1 MKKKTYLQN
10 DISYYI
16 AMFLM
21 FVLALTSVG
30 LGIYPLIKLFTSESD
45 TRDALNIILLI
56 IFLIIFLALAAYVV
70 FITIG
75 EMSII
80 IYMDDEKI
88 WMNDDLKLKRLRL
101 QYKTEAYFSEIKDIR
116 LIKNKKDSKSHSF
129 PKDSI
134 YPGKQKY
141 LVLTMKD
148 DHVER
153 LNVTYFRKGTIGKII
168 CEIIRRINA
177 TGNTYEGE
185 YPLWIFNNI
194 TSE

>member
-80 IYMDDEKI
+80 IYMDDEKN
-88 WMNDDLKLKRLRL
+88 MD
-101 QYKTEAYFSEIKDIR
+101 
-116 LIKNKKDSKSHSF
+116 
-129 PKDSI
+129 
-134 YPGKQKY
+134 
-141 LVLTMKD
+141 
-148 DHVER
+148 ER
-153 LNVTYFRKGTIGKII
+153 
-168 CEIIRRINA
+168 
-177 TGNTYEGE
+177 
-185 YPLWIFNNI
+185 
-194 TSE
+194 